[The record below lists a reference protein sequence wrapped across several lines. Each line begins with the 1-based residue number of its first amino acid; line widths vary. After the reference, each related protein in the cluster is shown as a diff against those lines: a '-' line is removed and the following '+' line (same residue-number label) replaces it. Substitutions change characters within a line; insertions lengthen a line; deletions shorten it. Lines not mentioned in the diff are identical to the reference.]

1 MPRRHARCRCR
12 PSRTAHRHKYDSDP
26 EGHQLPGLASGGG
39 RHPRVKLVITKA
51 RSTEQLRCALPSPS
65 SVQLAPFGRV
75 PTETRR
81 LPRMNE
87 GKMLQRPTV
96 DLDVV

>member
-1 MPRRHARCRCR
+1 MPV
-12 PSRTAHRHKYDSDP
+12 STVTNGSVVTATALP
-26 EGHQLPGLASGGG
+26 EGHQLPGLGSDGLQTGNRAGAI
-39 RHPRVKLVITKA
+39 RKLVIAKV
-51 RSTEQLRCALPSPS
+51 RSAKYLGCALPRPS
-65 SVQLAPFGRV
+65 SVHLAPRRRV
-75 PTETRR
+75 PTETSR